1 MGRLRQVLM
10 VSPKFPL
17 RPSENFP
24 PGVQG
29 LRSLSAR
36 SLSLPPSLSKSALS
50 LSGLSAIIH
59 APSPFRSAIGSCL
72 PRRRVGRSRPSA
84 LERCD
89 WLMRRRVHWLQPSL
103 PAGERDRRR
112 DSSGSGGG
120 VLSQV
125 SREGRGDSAVVE
137 HSAST
142 FASQVGSVRV
152 VVCVSV
158 GGVRFFECGR
168 CETAGLSSFVGV
180 TEYGRS
186 FASAGLTAKIRL
198 ELCGEM
204 QSVTRIS
211 R

>member
-24 PGVQG
+24 PGVAELG
-29 LRSLSAR
+29 RLL
-36 SLSLPPSLSKSALS
+36 SLSLPLSLKALS
-50 LSGLSAIIH
+50 LSLCGLSAIIH

-152 VVCVSV
+152 VVCVST
-158 GGVRFFECGR
+158 GGGGTV
-168 CETAGLSSFVGV
+168 LVW
-180 TEYGRS
+180 
-186 FASAGLTAKIRL
+186 
-198 ELCGEM
+198 EM
-204 QSVTRIS
+204 
-211 R
+211 